1 MNNTPVDRMKSI
13 NSKIKRLRLERNYT
27 QDYLALKLN
36 ISQNAYSKLE
46 LGHSKLSLE
55 RLMQIAEVLEVDI
68 AIFFNE
74 QD

>member
-68 AIFFNE
+68 TIFFNE